1 MSSTMDNNND
11 TSLSNEANETS
22 TCHESLELDPDMRI
36 KIENFHE
43 PHPDGA
49 PVEQPPLP
57 SDQPNLNIEPPSIS
71 MADGT
76 LVSEPSELQILHA
89 LDQKINRLERMTV
102 GIFEIIRHLG
112 VQVHGVSNHL
122 TNIDSGMERLFQDN
136 GVGNDMSMNQNQF
149 EGQQAT
155 AQGPGR
161 TAFDHNTTPTL
172 SSLAVNHHFHHQ
184 PPIPMTEVASIPTD
198 CSARRLSWN
207 ERFEELKRYKE
218 STGHCDVPQIYDT
231 GLGTWVSAQRS
242 QFKRY
247 IVGKTSSMTHQRKAA
262 LDKLGFSWSLRK
274 RFSWD
279 ERYAE
284 LKEYSETHSGSCDV
298 PNEGDYKPLWTWCQN
313 QKQAYKRGRE
323 GKSHPVPAERV
334 TLMEQIGFRWTTSS
348 SASMHYPS
356 LTTPTEGS
364 HSPMSDSDEIC
375 SEIGE
380 L

>member
-1 MSSTMDNNND
+1 MISSVTDSAD
-11 TSLSNEANETS
+11 VSAGEDSLQPE
-22 TCHESLELDPDMRI
+22 PVDMRM
-36 KIENFHE
+36 KMEE
-43 PHPDGA
+43 EEET
-49 PVEQPPLP
+49 EQI
-57 SDQPNLNIEPPSIS
+57 NAPPSIA

-76 LVSEPSELQILHA
+76 VVTAPSELEILHA

-122 TNIDSGMERLFQDN
+122 VNVDNKIERVLQENPSNIANMPTGPISIQQPYDQNQSSALSGM
-136 GVGNDMSMNQNQF
+136 S
-149 EGQQAT
+149 
-155 AQGPGR
+155 
-161 TAFDHNTTPTL
+161 
-172 SSLAVNHHFHHQ
+172 HH
-184 PPIPMTEVASIPTD
+184 PPITMNEVASIPTD
-198 CSARRLSWN
+198 CATRRLSWN

-218 STGHCDVPQIYDT
+218 SSGHCDVPQIYDT

-242 QFKRY
+242 QYKRY
-247 IVGKTSSMTHQRKAA
+247 IIGKTSSMTHQRKTV

-279 ERYAE
+279 ERFAE
-284 LKEYSETHSGSCDV
+284 LKEYSDTHNGSCDV
-298 PNEGDYKPLWTWCQN
+298 PNEGDYKPIWTWCQN

-334 TLMEQIGFRWTTSS
+334 ALMEQIGFKWTTSVGDS
-348 SASMHYPS
+348 SFNYLPLSS
-356 LTTPTEGS
+356 PTEDS
-364 HSPMSDSDEIC
+364 SSPMSDSDGIC

>member
-1 MSSTMDNNND
+1 M
-11 TSLSNEANETS
+11 SLSNEASEAS
-22 TCHESLELDPDMRI
+22 ACHDRFEPDPVDMRI
-36 KIENFHE
+36 KMEVLEQHST
-43 PHPDGA
+43 A
-49 PVEQPPLP
+49 AVEQPPLP
-57 SDQPNLNIEPPSIS
+57 EQPTMPPPSIS

-122 TNIDSGMERLFQDN
+122 TNIDNKMERLFHDN
-136 GVGNDMSMNQNQF
+136 GGNDMNINTTHFGQHPSVQDDAFVDQTETPLMAGVSMNQY
-149 EGQQAT
+149 
-155 AQGPGR
+155 
-161 TAFDHNTTPTL
+161 
-172 SSLAVNHHFHHQ
+172 HH
-184 PPIPMTEVASIPTD
+184 PPIQVAEVASIPTD
-198 CSARRLSWN
+198 CSTRRLSWN

-218 STGHCDVPQIYDT
+218 TNGHCDVPQIYDS

-247 IVGKTSSMTHQRKAA
+247 IIGKSSSMTHQRKAA
-262 LDKLGFSWSLRK
+262 LDRLGFSWSLRK
-274 RFSWD
+274 RFSWE
-279 ERYAE
+279 ERFAE
-284 LKEYSETHSGSCDV
+284 LKGYSETHNGSCDV

-323 GKSHPVPAERV
+323 GKSHPVPVERV
-334 TLMEQIGFRWTTSS
+334 TLMEQIGFRWSTSS
-348 SASMHYPS
+348 SAATAAAAAASEEGSAFYPTLS
-356 LTTPTEGS
+356 TPTEGLD
-364 HSPMSDSDEIC
+364 SPLSDSDGIC

>member
-1 MSSTMDNNND
+1 MSAAYNSMMSSVTESGELSACGD
-11 TSLSNEANETS
+11 SLQPAPLDDINIKSEEEDLQVEEQQNSN
-22 TCHESLELDPDMRI
+22 
-36 KIENFHE
+36 
-43 PHPDGA
+43 
-49 PVEQPPLP
+49 
-57 SDQPNLNIEPPSIS
+57 EPPSIA

-76 LVSEPSELQILHA
+76 IIAEPNELDILHA

-122 TNIDSGMERLFQDN
+122 MTFESKIEQMMQGSSINMGNIS
-136 GVGNDMSMNQNQF
+136 VG
-149 EGQQAT
+149 QAPT
-155 AQGPGR
+155 QSLS
-161 TAFDHNTTPTL
+161 FD
-172 SSLAVNHHFHHQ
+172 HHQ
-184 PPIPMTEVASIPTD
+184 PSVMDGMNQYPNQEHAYPIQIPHPNHPPHQHMTMSTD
-198 CSARRLSWN
+198 SSTRRLSWN
-207 ERFEELKRYKE
+207 ERFEELKRYRE
-218 STGHCDVPQIYDT
+218 SNGHCDVPQIYDT

-247 IVGKTSSMTHQRKAA
+247 IVGKTSSMTHQRKSA

-284 LKEYSETHSGSCDV
+284 LRHYSETHNGSCDV

-323 GKSHPVPAERV
+323 GKSHPVPSERV
-334 TLMEQIGFRWTTSS
+334 TMMEQIGFRWATTSGDTSYLQLS
-348 SASMHYPS
+348 S
-356 LTTPTEGS
+356 PTEDSTGS
-364 HSPMSDSDEIC
+364 QMSDSDDIC